1 MLEWILC
8 CAASW
13 HPGLWEWTG
22 VNSCCGRKHA
32 QTSFERSWSHC
43 LPRLWLLD
51 PHSRTSQ
58 HTLGTELAFPNSKP
72 PPPTRGNSE
81 LCESTNTYS
90 LVVGYSS
97 RSVKAI
103 SSSEEMKNRSTWCSK
118 LSFLVTN
125 LNRSS
130 EKSTEAAVGYLELC
144 AQNPSLENIF
154 DSLKSSPRV
163 AVRKKF

>member
-32 QTSFERSWSHC
+32 QTSCERSWSHC

-103 SSSEEMKNRSTWCSK
+103 SSSEEMQNRSTWCSK

-130 EKSTEAAVGYLELC
+130 EKSTAVGYLELC